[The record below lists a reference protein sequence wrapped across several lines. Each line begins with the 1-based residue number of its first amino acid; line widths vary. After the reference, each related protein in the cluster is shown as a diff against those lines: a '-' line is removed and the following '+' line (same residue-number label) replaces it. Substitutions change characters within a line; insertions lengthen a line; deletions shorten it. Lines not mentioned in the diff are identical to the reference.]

1 MSKMYLVKPDGID
14 AEWNATNYG
23 GNEYTQLSMK
33 MIAPTEKSSETYGI
47 FQELLFRLGWRAN
60 DTDICPMN
68 MKQCH
73 SLKVCKRCLL
83 LLLLKKE
90 ENNWRK
96 TQPDFIWKEKQ
107 RLSLCVT
114 GNGIGKGYV
123 SIYGYML
130 KDQVKELVD
139 TLSARFEITE
149 ASIQDTILDIP
160 DLEYEVKLREKKDIA
175 RKRVFEAF
183 MTEDEHKF
191 KPFFTT
197 CNELSK
203 IFSIRRLSELTAD
216 VSWVAYKFVASIA
229 EEMAEEG
236 LLVRT
241 DSEGFMRS
249 LMPDEFIP
257 WLVKRKQ
264 SNPIIYRLTQ
274 EADGFNENNPMNE
287 YWNPGK
293 SYDDNKYIRVAIHLI
308 TCPYRATIH
317 LITCPYHLR
326 LSQNKQTFHL
336 ISSYFASSGWKIAE
350 DSSTMYRG
358 QEYLSLKNATMFV
371 GVLKEKNIYD
381 FAMLLREIREFDVES
396 VDIHETVHP
405 DEEYMDAVLK
415 MNEVSDFLEPLRSF
429 DTHNEYLEELKKM
442 VK

>member
-1 MSKMYLVKPDGID
+1 MSKIYLIKPDGID
-14 AEWNATNYG
+14 VEWNATNYG
-23 GNEYTQLSMK
+23 RNEYTKLSIK
-33 MIAPTEKSSETYGI
+33 MIAPTGKSSEVYGI
-47 FQELLFRLGWRAN
+47 FHELLFRLGWRAN

-68 MKQCH
+68 MEQCH

-83 LLLLKKE
+83 LLKKE
-90 ENNWRK
+90 EDDWRK
-96 TQPDFIWKEKQ
+96 IRPDFIWKGKQ
-107 RLSLCVT
+107 RLSLCVI
-114 GNGIGKGYV
+114 GNGIGEGYV

-130 KDQVKELVD
+130 KNQVKEFVD
-139 TLSARFEITE
+139 ALSARLEITE

-160 DLEYEVKLREKKDIA
+160 DFEYEVKLREKKGIA
-175 RKRVFEAF
+175 RKRIFESF
-183 MTEDEHKF
+183 MTGDEQKF

-203 IFSIRRLSELTAD
+203 IFSIQRLSELTAD

-257 WLVKRKQ
+257 WLIKRKQ

-274 EADGFNENNPMNE
+274 EADGFNENDPMNE
-287 YWNPGK
+287 YWDPDK
-293 SYDDNKYIRVAIHLI
+293 LYDDNKYIRVAIHLI
-308 TCPYRATIH
+308 TY
-317 LITCPYHLR
+317 PYHLSF
-326 LSQNKQTFHL
+326 SQNKQTFHL

-371 GVLKEKNIYD
+371 GILKEKNIYD

>member
-1 MSKMYLVKPDGID
+1 M
-14 AEWNATNYG
+14 
-23 GNEYTQLSMK
+23 
-33 MIAPTEKSSETYGI
+33 
-47 FQELLFRLGWRAN
+47 
-60 DTDICPMN
+60 
-68 MKQCH
+68 
-73 SLKVCKRCLL
+73 
-83 LLLLKKE
+83 LKKE
-90 ENNWRK
+90 EDNWKK

-107 RLSLCVT
+107 RLSLCVI

-123 SIYGYML
+123 YIYGYML
-130 KDQVKELVD
+130 KNQVKELVD
-139 TLSARFEITE
+139 TLSTRFEITE
-149 ASIQDTILDIP
+149 ASIQGTILDIP

-183 MTEDEHKF
+183 MTGDEHKF

-274 EADGFNENNPMNE
+274 EADGFNENSPMNE
-287 YWNPGK
+287 YWDPDK

-308 TCPYRATIH
+308 TCPY
-317 LITCPYHLR
+317 HLR
-326 LSQNKQTFHL
+326 LLQNKQTFHL

-405 DEEYMDAVLK
+405 DEKYMDAVLK

>member
-1 MSKMYLVKPDGID
+1 
-14 AEWNATNYG
+14 
-23 GNEYTQLSMK
+23 
-33 MIAPTEKSSETYGI
+33 
-47 FQELLFRLGWRAN
+47 
-60 DTDICPMN
+60 
-68 MKQCH
+68 
-73 SLKVCKRCLL
+73 
-83 LLLLKKE
+83 
-90 ENNWRK
+90 
-96 TQPDFIWKEKQ
+96 
-107 RLSLCVT
+107 
-114 GNGIGKGYV
+114 
-123 SIYGYML
+123 
-130 KDQVKELVD
+130 
-139 TLSARFEITE
+139 
-149 ASIQDTILDIP
+149 
-160 DLEYEVKLREKKDIA
+160 
-175 RKRVFEAF
+175 
-183 MTEDEHKF
+183 
-191 KPFFTT
+191 
-197 CNELSK
+197 
-203 IFSIRRLSELTAD
+203 
-216 VSWVAYKFVASIA
+216 
-229 EEMAEEG
+229 MAEEG

-241 DSEGFMRS
+241 DSEGFLRS

-274 EADGFNENNPMNE
+274 EADGFNENSPMNE
-287 YWNPGK
+287 YWDPDK
-293 SYDDNKYIRVAIHLI
+293 SYDDNKYIRVA
-308 TCPYRATIH
+308 IH

-396 VDIHETVHP
+396 VDIHETVYP
-405 DEEYMDAVLK
+405 DEKYMDAVLK

>member
-23 GNEYTQLSMK
+23 ENEYTQLSMK
-33 MIAPTEKSSETYGI
+33 MIMPTEKSSETYGI

-68 MKQCH
+68 MEQCH

-83 LLLLKKE
+83 LLKKE
-90 ENNWRK
+90 EDYWRK
-96 TQPDFIWKEKQ
+96 TQPDFIWKGKQ
-107 RLSLCVT
+107 RLSLCVI

-123 SIYGYML
+123 YIYGYML
-130 KDQVKELVD
+130 KNQVKELVD

-197 CNELSK
+197 CYELSK

-216 VSWVAYKFVASIA
+216 VSWIAYKFVASIA

-241 DSEGFMRS
+241 DSEGFLRS

-274 EADGFNENNPMNE
+274 EADGFNENSPMNE
-287 YWNPGK
+287 YWDPDK
-293 SYDDNKYIRVAIHLI
+293 SYDDNKYIRVA
-308 TCPYRATIH
+308 IH

-396 VDIHETVHP
+396 VDIHETVYP
-405 DEEYMDAVLK
+405 DEKYMDAVLK

>member
-23 GNEYTQLSMK
+23 ENEYTLLSMK
-33 MIAPTEKSSETYGI
+33 MIMPTEKSSETYGI

-68 MKQCH
+68 MEQCH

-83 LLLLKKE
+83 LLKKE
-90 ENNWRK
+90 EDNWRK
-96 TQPDFIWKEKQ
+96 TRPDFIWKGNQ
-107 RLSLCVT
+107 RLSLCAI
-114 GNGIGKGYV
+114 GNGIGKGDVY
-123 SIYGYML
+123 IYGYML
-130 KDQVKELVD
+130 KNQVKELVD

-183 MTEDEHKF
+183 MTGDEHKF

-216 VSWVAYKFVASIA
+216 VSWIAYKFVASIA

-241 DSEGFMRS
+241 DSEGFLRS

-274 EADGFNENNPMNE
+274 EADGFNENSPMNE
-287 YWNPGK
+287 YWDPDK
-293 SYDDNKYIRVAIHLI
+293 SYDDNKYIRVAIH
-308 TCPYRATIH
+308 R
-317 LITCPYHLR
+317 ITCPYHLR
-326 LSQNKQTFHL
+326 LSQNKQTFHWHYKREKQCRRVSFTL
-336 ISSYFASSGWKIAE
+336 FA
-350 DSSTMYRG
+350 
-358 QEYLSLKNATMFV
+358 EYVT
-371 GVLKEKNIYD
+371 
-381 FAMLLREIREFDVES
+381 IR
-396 VDIHETVHP
+396 
-405 DEEYMDAVLK
+405 
-415 MNEVSDFLEPLRSF
+415 
-429 DTHNEYLEELKKM
+429 
-442 VK
+442 

>member
-23 GNEYTQLSMK
+23 ENEYTQLSMK
-33 MIAPTEKSSETYGI
+33 MIMPTEKSSETYGI

-68 MKQCH
+68 MEQCH
-73 SLKVCKRCLL
+73 I
-83 LLLLKKE
+83 LLKKE
-90 ENNWRK
+90 EDYWRK
-96 TQPDFIWKEKQ
+96 TQPDFIWKGKQ
-107 RLSLCVT
+107 RLSLCVI

-123 SIYGYML
+123 YIYGYML
-130 KDQVKELVD
+130 KNQVKELVD

-183 MTEDEHKF
+183 MTGDEHKF

-216 VSWVAYKFVASIA
+216 VSWAAYKFVASIA

-241 DSEGFMRS
+241 DSEGFLRS

-274 EADGFNENNPMNE
+274 EADGFNENSPMNE
-287 YWNPGK
+287 YWMSVRFLDGGRDT
-293 SYDDNKYIRVAIHLI
+293 SRWIWSVSVSAE
-308 TCPYRATIH
+308 
-317 LITCPYHLR
+317 
-326 LSQNKQTFHL
+326 
-336 ISSYFASSGWKIAE
+336 ISS
-350 DSSTMYRG
+350 
-358 QEYLSLKNATMFV
+358 
-371 GVLKEKNIYD
+371 
-381 FAMLLREIREFDVES
+381 
-396 VDIHETVHP
+396 P
-405 DEEYMDAVLK
+405 
-415 MNEVSDFLEPLRSF
+415 P
-429 DTHNEYLEELKKM
+429 
-442 VK
+442 

>member
-1 MSKMYLVKPDGID
+1 MIKPDGID

-23 GNEYTQLSMK
+23 ENEYTQLSMK
-33 MIAPTEKSSETYGI
+33 MIMPTEKSSETYGI

-68 MKQCH
+68 MEQCH

-90 ENNWRK
+90 EDNWRK

-183 MTEDEHKF
+183 MTGDEHKF

-203 IFSIRRLSELTAD
+203 IFLIRRLSELTAD

-229 EEMAEEG
+229 EEMAE
-236 LLVRT
+236 R
-241 DSEGFMRS
+241 F
-249 LMPDEFIP
+249 
-257 WLVKRKQ
+257 KCK
-264 SNPIIYRLTQ
+264 
-274 EADGFNENNPMNE
+274 
-287 YWNPGK
+287 
-293 SYDDNKYIRVAIHLI
+293 
-308 TCPYRATIH
+308 
-317 LITCPYHLR
+317 
-326 LSQNKQTFHL
+326 
-336 ISSYFASSGWKIAE
+336 
-350 DSSTMYRG
+350 
-358 QEYLSLKNATMFV
+358 
-371 GVLKEKNIYD
+371 
-381 FAMLLREIREFDVES
+381 
-396 VDIHETVHP
+396 
-405 DEEYMDAVLK
+405 
-415 MNEVSDFLEPLRSF
+415 
-429 DTHNEYLEELKKM
+429 
-442 VK
+442 

>member
-23 GNEYTQLSMK
+23 ENEYTQLSMK
-33 MIAPTEKSSETYGI
+33 MIMPTEKSSETYGI

-68 MKQCH
+68 MEQCH

-83 LLLLKKE
+83 LLKKE
-90 ENNWRK
+90 EDNWRK

-107 RLSLCVT
+107 RLSLCVI
-114 GNGIGKGYV
+114 GNSIGKGYV
-123 SIYGYML
+123 YIYGYML
-130 KDQVKELVD
+130 KNQVKELVD

-287 YWNPGK
+287 YWDTGK

-405 DEEYMDAVLK
+405 DEEYMDVVLK